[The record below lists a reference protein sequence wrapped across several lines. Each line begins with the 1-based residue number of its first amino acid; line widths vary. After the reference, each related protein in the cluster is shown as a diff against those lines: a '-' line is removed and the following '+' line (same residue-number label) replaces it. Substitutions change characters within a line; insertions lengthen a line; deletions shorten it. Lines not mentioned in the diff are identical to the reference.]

1 MTRRFGVPVAALA
14 LLLGASAAA
23 AEPSAQPASTL
34 TVASRADPHAGKP
47 FVGYV
52 FVVPTAARRGLV
64 AVDANCPGTVLGRD
78 VPGRVSRVPAHAIPT
93 VLICTWA
100 IPRDRVGW
108 TFRARM
114 EIETQRKL
122 RDGSIELDSDEGRV
136 TAWIIQP

>member
-1 MTRRFGVPVAALA
+1 MRFGIPIAALA

-23 AEPSAQPASTL
+23 AEPSAQPTRTL

-64 AVDANCPGTVLGRD
+64 SVDANCPGTVLGRD
-78 VPGRVSRVPAHAIPT
+78 VPGRASRVPERHAIPT

-114 EIETQRKL
+114 EIATQRKL
-122 RDGSIELDSDEGRV
+122 RDGSIELETDEGRV
-136 TAWIIQP
+136 TAWTIQP